1 MPLGPVI
8 VPDVFGD
15 VPVVGI
21 GKIQKQL
28 QTSLL
33 QQRGEHLYA
42 HGVAVGV
49 AGGADLDGMTFE
61 RKTAGYDSGPKVSFL
76 SDVVQVALRSGVS
89 VGLEQPESQSS
100 EVEPVRILCQPIGYS
115 GLCFIREVHRH
126 AASADFDGDTL
137 VVLPPGRFVLRKT
150 VPAPVRE
157 RIERHESL
165 ESGDIHAECEASV
178 ADLCGT
184 VRVGRVGH
192 DTVSRHDRFPVDA

>member
-61 RKTAGYDSGPKVSFL
+61 RKRLVTIPVQRSVS
-76 SDVVQVALRSGVS
+76 
-89 VGLEQPESQSS
+89 
-100 EVEPVRILCQPIGYS
+100 
-115 GLCFIREVHRH
+115 
-126 AASADFDGDTL
+126 
-137 VVLPPGRFVLRKT
+137 
-150 VPAPVRE
+150 
-157 RIERHESL
+157 
-165 ESGDIHAECEASV
+165 
-178 ADLCGT
+178 
-184 VRVGRVGH
+184 
-192 DTVSRHDRFPVDA
+192 